1 MGKIYDEC
9 KDLDG
14 FLYCKYS
21 SEVFS
26 GADEKHKNL

>member
-1 MGKIYDEC
+1 MKHIFDEA

-21 SEVFS
+21 SENFVGS
-26 GADEKHKNL
+26 DE